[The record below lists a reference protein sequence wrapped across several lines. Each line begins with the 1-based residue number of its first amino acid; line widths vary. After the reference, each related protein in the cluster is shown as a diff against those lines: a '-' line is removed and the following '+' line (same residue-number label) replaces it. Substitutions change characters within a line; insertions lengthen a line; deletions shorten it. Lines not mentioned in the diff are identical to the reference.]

1 MSNITKRI
9 TDLSPEARRALLA
22 QLLRKKAADN
32 QSKADKMVRTA
43 ESSAAINVTDLNAE
57 AVLDPN
63 ICSEAVPIEHVTEPS
78 HIFLTGATGFLG
90 AFLLYELL
98 QQTKGDIYCL
108 VRSPNT
114 VEGKQRLQRNLESYS
129 LWNECLSSRIIP
141 VTGDLSK
148 PYLGLSAEQFQMVAS
163 QTDVIYHNGALVS
176 WTQPYH
182 ALKASNVSGTQEVL
196 RLASQIKLKSV
207 HFTSTIAVFPFGSH
221 KVFREQDNLDQGEVF
236 IGGYPQSKWVAE
248 KLVTIARS
256 RGLPVC
262 IYRPGM
268 ITGHSQTGVC
278 NTDNLMYRMVKG
290 FIQLAGAA
298 DVDRMVDMTPVD
310 YVSRAIVHLS
320 KQTESLGKVF
330 HLTNPQPLHMSK
342 LLDWIHS
349 FGYPLRRIPYDMWKR
364 ELFNLTDERFQENAL
379 YPFWAVLAD
388 LEEHQTIMPQYNCQ
402 NTLGGLAGTS
412 IVCPPV
418 DAKLLGTYFSYYI
431 RSGFLDAPQR

>member
-1 MSNITKRI
+1 MSNISKRLA
-9 TDLSPEARRALLA
+9 DLSPEAKRALLG
-22 QLLRKKAADN
+22 QLLRKKATDN
-32 QSKADKMVRTA
+32 QSKADQMVSTA
-43 ESSAAINVTDLNAE
+43 DSSAAINVTDLNAE

-63 ICSEAVPIEHVTEPS
+63 ICSEAAPVEHVAEPS
-78 HIFLTGATGFLG
+78 HIFLTGATGYLG

-98 QQTKGDIYCL
+98 QQTKADIYCL
-108 VRSPNT
+108 VRSPNAE
-114 VEGKQRLQRNLESYS
+114 EGKQRLQGNLESYS
-129 LWNECLSSRIIP
+129 LWNEGLGSRIIP

-148 PYLGLSAEQFQMVAS
+148 PYLGLSAEQFQMMAS
-163 QTDVIYHNGALVS
+163 QIDVFYHSGALVS
-176 WTQPYH
+176 WIQPYH
-182 ALKASNVSGTQEVL
+182 ALKATNVSGTQEVL
-196 RLASQIKLKSV
+196 RLASKIKLKPV

-221 KVFREQDNLDQGEVF
+221 KVFREEDNLDHSEGL

-262 IYRPGM
+262 IYRPGI

-278 NTDNLMYRMVKG
+278 NRDNLMYRVIKG
-290 FIQLAGAA
+290 FIQLASAA
-298 DVDRMVDMTPVD
+298 DVDRMVDMTPVN

-320 KQTESLGKVF
+320 KQPDSLGKVF

-342 LLDWIHS
+342 LLDWIQS
-349 FGYPLRRIPYDMWKR
+349 FGYPLRRIPYDTWKR
-364 ELFNLTDERFQENAL
+364 ELFNLAERFQENAL

-388 LEEHQTIMPQYNCQ
+388 LEEHQTIVPQSDCR
-402 NTLGGLAGTS
+402 NTLNGLTGTS

-418 DAKLLGTYFSYYI
+418 DAELLGTYFSYYF